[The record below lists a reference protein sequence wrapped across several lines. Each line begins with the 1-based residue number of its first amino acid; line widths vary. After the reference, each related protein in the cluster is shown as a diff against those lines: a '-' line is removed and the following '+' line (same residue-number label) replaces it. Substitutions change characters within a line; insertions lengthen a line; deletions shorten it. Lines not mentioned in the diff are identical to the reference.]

1 MKTVKAFT
9 WKTVVLFVAMLA
21 ILIGFGSVMGFAN
34 FFSTLMATSHDLLL
48 HTVFFIMAI
57 AVVAGAFG
65 GFLAEFGILA
75 LLNRLLAPFVRLLWG
90 LPGAASVGAIT
101 TFISDNPAIIA
112 LGKDRNF
119 IRYFEEWQKPTLTNF
134 GTSFGMGL
142 IVIAY
147 MMSLGYFLPAGI
159 GFLGALIGSIISTR
173 LMLRFTRR
181 SLIESKRQE
190 KPGSSENESNKVDGS
205 DLDPHSWLDYREIK
219 EGPVFRRFLESLLDG
234 GKNGLKIGIQ
244 IIPGVLVI
252 CTMVLL
258 ITLGPGPEG
267 YNGSAYQGIPLLSGI
282 GRVAFAPLKWL
293 FGFTSPD
300 ALAFP
305 VTALGAV
312 GAAMGLVPRFAAE
325 GLIGPGDIAVFT
337 AMGMTWSGFL
347 STHIAMM
354 DVMGFRSLTGKAMLS
369 HTIGGIVAGVSANYL
384 FKLVIFLG

>member
-1 MKTVKAFT
+1 MKRVKAFT
-9 WKTVVLFVAMLA
+9 WRTVVLFVALLGV
-21 ILIGFGSVMGFAN
+21 LIGFGSVMGFAN
-34 FFSTLMATSHDLLL
+34 FFSTVMATSHDLLL
-48 HTVFFIMAI
+48 NTVFFIMAI
-57 AVVAGAFG
+57 AVVAGALG

-75 LLNRLLAPFVRLLWG
+75 LLNRLLAPVVRLLWG

-112 LGKDRNF
+112 LGRDRNF
-119 IRYFEEWQKPTLTNF
+119 IRYFEEYQKPALTNF

-147 MMSLGYFLPAGI
+147 MMSLGYFVPAAV
-159 GFLGALIGSIISTR
+159 GFIGALAGSVVSTR
-173 LMLRFTRR
+173 LMLAFSRR
-181 SLIESKRQE
+181 SMGLSGDTEPISGRPPE
-190 KPGSSENESNKVDGS
+190 KDGG

-219 EGPVFRRFLESLLDG
+219 DGPVFRRFLESLLDG

-244 IIPGVLVI
+244 IVPGVLVI
-252 CTMVLL
+252 CTLVLL
-258 ITLGPGPEG
+258 VTLGPGPEG
-267 YNGSAYQGIPLLSGI
+267 YDGTAYQGIPLLSTL
-282 GRVAFAPLKWL
+282 GRWIYAPLRWL

-325 GLIGPGDIAVFT
+325 GLIGPVDIAVFT
-337 AMGMTWSGFL
+337 AIGMTWSGFL

-354 DVMGFRSLTGKAMLS
+354 DVMGFRSLTGRAMLS
-369 HTIGGIVAGVSANYL
+369 HTVGGIVAGISAHYL
-384 FKLVIFLG
+384 FVLVGWF